1 MLNSILVKRVT
12 LKNNYKIRN
21 WFEMLMSQVHIISR
35 YSSNENN
42 GEILV
47 PLELYRR
54 ISTFNQINSEAKPFT
69 PLRYSAHIKTHTFS
83 HKASKPLSS
92 MHLYF

>member
-12 LKNNYKIRN
+12 LQNNYKIRN

-35 YSSNENN
+35 YSSNEKN

-47 PLELYRR
+47 PLVPYRR
-54 ISTFNQINSEAKPFT
+54 ISTFNQITVRQN
-69 PLRYSAHIKTHTFS
+69 PLLPSVILHILKLTHLVTK
-83 HKASKPLSS
+83 HQNL
-92 MHLYF
+92 